1 MILKVERV
9 SWKQKNKQNPFYN
22 NDFNIE
28 VQVFANGETNK
39 IDLQVLIKI
48 LKLYNG
54 QWNKILTSL
63 ILTKSMSTLLSW
75 HHFYN
80 AQNILLVVI

>member
-9 SWKQKNKQNPFYN
+9 SWKQKNKQNSFYN

-48 LKLYNG
+48 LKLYDG

-63 ILTKSMSTLLSW
+63 ILTKSMST
-75 HHFYN
+75 
-80 AQNILLVVI
+80 